1 MSPPPWPGEKEED
14 GDRERKALLTKL
26 IAVGFATKMVA
37 FCKARVIEYEL
48 ARGDGVVVGLVS
60 GGHKVLARYCW

>member
-14 GDRERKALLTKL
+14 GDRESKALLTKL

-37 FCKARVIEYEL
+37 FCTARVIEYEL